1 MIKSQLIAKLATKM
15 THLSEKQVAD
25 SINHILNRL
34 SEALIE
40 NRRIEIRGFGAFW
53 LHLRPS
59 RVAHNPKTGKKV
71 LTESKHRPRFK
82 PGKALKERVNASRFS
97 VPLVDKKEGKR

>member
-1 MIKSQLIAKLATKM
+1 M
-15 THLSEKQVAD
+15 THLTEKEVAE
-25 SINHILNRL
+25 SVNQILSML

-53 LHLRPS
+53 LHRRPS

-71 LTESKHRPRFK
+71 FTESKHRPRFK
-82 PGKALKERVNASRFS
+82 PGKALKERVNTSRSS
-97 VPLVDKKEGKR
+97 VPLVNKKTRKH